1 MVATPVLLEFQA
13 IDVVMSPKE
22 PLEYV
27 AVLCIVAPYRRPAS
41 GSADLLNGQ
50 RYRVAGDRA
59 DGANRRRSDDRI
71 SYRHARGQPTA
82 AAEIGAN
89 RSYVLVRRTPGYGVR
104 NILVSRSISVGV
116 ELQG

>member
-1 MVATPVLLEFQA
+1 MT
-13 IDVVMSPKE
+13 VVR
-22 PLEYV
+22 
-27 AVLCIVAPYRRPAS
+27 CRF
-41 GSADLLNGQ
+41 ADSLNGQ

-59 DGANRRRSDDRI
+59 DGASGRSSDDRS

-82 AAEIGAN
+82 AAETGAD
-89 RSYVLVRRTPGYGVR
+89 RSCARGRRTPNYGVC